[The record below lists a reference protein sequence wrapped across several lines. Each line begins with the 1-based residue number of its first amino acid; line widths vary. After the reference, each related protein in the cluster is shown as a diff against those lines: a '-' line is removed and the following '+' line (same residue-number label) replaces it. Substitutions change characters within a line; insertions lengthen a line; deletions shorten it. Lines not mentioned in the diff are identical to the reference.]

1 MAIKSKL
8 VLGIETSCDE
18 TGVALYDTVEGLKGH
33 KLYSQ
38 VKLHAQYGG
47 VVPELASRDHIK
59 KLLPLIKDL
68 LNEIEVNVNTIDS
81 IAYTKGPGLSGALL
95 VGTTVAN
102 ALGYSLKRPVIGVH
116 HLEAHLL
123 SPLLSNPN
131 IEFPFI
137 ALLVSGG
144 HTQLIRV
151 KGIGRYDLLG
161 DTRDDAAGEAFD
173 KTAKILGLPYPGGA
187 RLSEIALDGDA
198 SKYSLPK
205 PMIHSG
211 DLDFSFSGLKT
222 AVANLV
228 QKLGSKKVI
237 ASKTLRADIAASFQ
251 SSVTEVLTEKCCSA
265 LLKEGAKSLII
276 AGGVGANTELR
287 RKVNERAGKVGF
299 EVYYP
304 PLEFCT
310 DNGAMV
316 ALVGGLKINEG
327 TCGAEPFDI
336 KPRWPLST

>member
-1 MAIKSKL
+1 MTIKSKL

-18 TGVALYDTVEGLKGH
+18 TGVALYDTIEGLKGH

-38 VKLHAQYGG
+38 VKIHAQYGG

-68 LNEIEVNVNTIDS
+68 LNEIEVNIDTIDS

-102 ALGYSLKRPVIGVH
+102 ALGYSLKKPVIGVH

-123 SPLLSNPN
+123 SPLLSNPT

-187 RLSEIALDGDA
+187 RLSEIAQDGDT
-198 SKYSLPK
+198 SKYPLPK

-237 ASKTLRADIAASFQ
+237 VSKTLRADIAASFQ
-251 SSVTEVLTEKCCSA
+251 NSITEVLMEKCCRA
-265 LLKEGAKSLII
+265 LQKEGAKSLII

-287 RKVNERAGKVGF
+287 RKVNERAKKFGF

-327 TCGAEPFDI
+327 IYGAKPFDTR
-336 KPRWPLST
+336 PRWPLDA

>member
-1 MAIKSKL
+1 MTVKAKL

-18 TGVALYDTVEGLKGH
+18 TGVALYDTIEGLKGH

-38 VKLHAQYGG
+38 VKLHARYGG

-59 KLLPLIKDL
+59 KLLPLVRGLLKDTKIDINL
-68 LNEIEVNVNTIDS
+68 IDS

-102 ALGYSLKRPVIGVH
+102 ALGYSLKKPVIGVH

-131 IEFPFI
+131 LKFPFV

-144 HTQLIRV
+144 HTQLIQV
-151 KGIGRYDLLG
+151 GGIGQYKLMG
-161 DTRDDAAGEAFD
+161 ETRDDAAGEAFD
-173 KTAKILGLPYPGGA
+173 KTAKLLGLPYPGGA
-187 RLSEIALDGDA
+187 LLSELARDGDA
-198 SKYSLPK
+198 SKYPLPK
-205 PMIHSG
+205 PMINSD

-222 AVANLV
+222 AVAHLV
-228 QKLGSKKVI
+228 QKLNGPKVRDP
-237 ASKTLRADIAASFQ
+237 KTLKADIAASFQ
-251 SSVTEVLTEKCCSA
+251 DSVTEVLTEKCYRA
-265 LLKEGAKSLII
+265 LRLDGAKSLVI

-287 RKVNERAGKVGF
+287 RKINEKANTIGCKA
-299 EVYYP
+299 YYP
-304 PLEFCT
+304 PFEFCT

-316 ALVGGLKINEG
+316 ALIGALKINEG
-327 TCGAEPFDI
+327 IYGANPFDI
-336 KPRWPLST
+336 KPKWPLGA